1 MPTWRPAVSQLECRL
16 LMESRRM
23 VAICC
28 HRLRWLPC
36 HKEDT
41 PPMERVRVL
50 SSDTNRHLP
59 FFRFVDGVFRGG
71 RAETWTAWRDRG
83 GWTEDYEVFA
93 LVDNGNIVSTIGRSR
108 MRLVIEG
115 EDWKGY
121 QLGAVAT
128 LERYRG
134 RGLARQLM
142 EWVIASLDE
151 VDQSIILFAN
161 SSVLAFYPRFGFKR
175 LPQRRSVATIALHPA
190 GMQAPRCDLSNP
202 SDRARLAALCAK
214 ARPTQ
219 GRLTARDYYWLA
231 LWNLTGEPT
240 ILAWVPEY
248 DAAVVFMVENDRLV
262 IHDILTAQPFD
273 LRLIAPMLITHPVTE
288 VELLID
294 SEDFW
299 PTMMHP
305 ALDDSSSPLF
315 ARGAAAAINGPV
327 QFTPLAQT

>member
-1 MPTWRPAVSQLECRL
+1 
-16 LMESRRM
+16 
-23 VAICC
+23 
-28 HRLRWLPC
+28 
-36 HKEDT
+36 
-41 PPMERVRVL
+41 MERVRIL

-71 RAETWTAWRDRG
+71 RAETWTVWRDRG

-93 LVDNGNIVSTIGRSR
+93 LVDDGNIVGTIGRSR
-108 MRLVIEG
+108 MRLVIGGEG
-115 EDWKGY
+115 WKGY

-128 LERYRG
+128 AERYRG

-142 EWVIASLDE
+142 ERVIASLDE
-151 VDQSIILFAN
+151 VDQPIILFAN
-161 SSVLAFYPRFGFKR
+161 SSVLDFYPRFGFKR
-175 LPQRRSVATIALHPA
+175 LPQRRSVAATAFHPV
-190 GMQAPRCDLSNP
+190 GVQAPRCDLSNT

-214 ARPTQ
+214 ARATR
-219 GRLTARDYYWLA
+219 GFLTARDYYWLA

-248 DAAVVFMVENDRLV
+248 DAAVVFKVENDRLI
-262 IHDILTAQPFD
+262 IHDVLTTQPFD
-273 LRLIAPMLITHPVTE
+273 LKLIVPMLITRPITE

-294 SEDFW
+294 SKDFW
-299 PTMMHP
+299 PAMMHP
-305 ALDDSSSPLF
+305 ALDDSNAPLF